1 MSDTVMPYP
10 WQMAHWQQVCQLIE
24 EQRLP
29 HALLFSGPA
38 DTGKKRFADALL
50 SGLLCEQPRQHFAC
64 GECKSCNLRGQS
76 SHPDLK
82 VICPEEGKRQISV
95 DQVRVL
101 QQFTGQRA
109 FREGGKKLVLLY
121 PAEAMNAF
129 TANALLKTLEEPAG
143 DTVIVLL
150 SHAPSQLLPTI
161 RSRCL
166 QMNFGIPP
174 GPLALAW
181 LQNYV
186 GDETQALLVL
196 AEAGGRPLAARSMY
210 ENDSLNESLTYDQAL
225 AAVAAGKKP
234 VLQLAEE
241 WQGVE
246 PITLLEWWLRRLVA
260 LIRHHNT
267 GEVLADGWQAFTSI
281 PPLELFKHYDEA
293 LQLRAKIQRGANLNK
308 RLMVEKLL
316 LEWFALAR

>member
-1 MSDTVMPYP
+1 MSDAVMAYP
-10 WQMAHWQQVCQLIE
+10 WQMPQWQQVCQLLE

-38 DTGKKRFADALL
+38 DTGKKRFADAMLA
-50 SGLLCEQPRQHFAC
+50 GLLCEQPRQHLCC
-64 GECKSCNLRGQS
+64 GECKSCNLRSQG

-82 VICPEEGKRQISV
+82 VICPHEGKRQIGV

-101 QQFTGQRA
+101 QQFTGQSA
-109 FREGGKKLVLLY
+109 FREGGKKLVLVY

-174 GPLALAW
+174 EAAALSW
-181 LQNYV
+181 LKNYV
-186 GDETQALLVL
+186 GDDAQARVVL
-196 AEAGGRPLAARSMY
+196 AEAGGRPLAARAMF
-210 ENDSLNESLTYDQAL
+210 ENDSLNESLQFDQGL
-225 AAVAAGKKP
+225 SAVAAGSKS

-241 WQGVE
+241 WQGGE
-246 PITLLEWWLRRLVA
+246 PLTLLEWWLRRLVA

-267 GEVLADGWQAFTSI
+267 GEPVAEGWQAFLGI
-281 PPLELFKHYDEA
+281 PPVAVFEHYDEA

-316 LEWFALAR
+316 LEWFALRR

>member
-1 MSDTVMPYP
+1 MAYP
-10 WQMAHWQQVCQLIE
+10 WQMPQWQQICQLVE

-29 HALLFSGPA
+29 HALLFSGPS
-38 DTGKKRFADALL
+38 DIGKKRFADAMLA
-50 SGLLCEQPRQHFAC
+50 GLLCEQPRQHLAC
-64 GECKSCNLRGQS
+64 GQCKSCNLRDQS

-82 VICPEEGKRQISV
+82 VICPEEGKRQIGV

-101 QQFTGQRA
+101 QKFTGQRA

-166 QMNFGIPP
+166 QMSFGIPP
-174 GPLALAW
+174 APQAMSW
-181 LQNYV
+181 LKNYV
-186 GDETQALLVL
+186 GDDGLAERVL
-196 AEAGGRPLAARSMY
+196 AEAGGRPLAARTMF
-210 ENDSLNESLTYDQAL
+210 ENDALNDSLAYDQGL
-225 AAVAAGKKP
+225 AAVAAGSKP

-241 WQGVE
+241 WQGLE
-246 PITLLEWWLRRLVA
+246 PITLLEWWLRRLAA

-267 GEVLADGWQAFTSI
+267 QEALADGWQVFAGISPMQVFQ
-281 PPLELFKHYDEA
+281 HYDEA
-293 LQLRAKIQRGANLNK
+293 LQLRAKILRGANLNK

-316 LEWFALAR
+316 LEWFALRR